1 MTDTPAVLPL
11 SFSPHRIHRHRREA
25 GFVQKKKKERKNKQ
39 TKRNTGTKIN

>member
-25 GFVQKKKKERKNKQ
+25 GFVQKKKKKGKNKN
-39 TKRNTGTKIN
+39 KKKHRHKIN

>member
-25 GFVQKKKKERKNKQ
+25 GFVQKERKKEKINKKKHRH
-39 TKRNTGTKIN
+39 KIN

>member
-25 GFVQKKKKERKNKQ
+25 GFVQKKRKKEKTNKQ
-39 TKRNTGTKIN
+39 KETQAQK

>member
-25 GFVQKKKKERKNKQ
+25 GFVQKKKKKEKNKN
-39 TKRNTGTKIN
+39 KKKHRHKIN